1 MRVLLPWRVTS
12 KKSTW
17 VPKSVT
23 SKRRSSAGGS
33 MVWRKSTRTVRPC
46 CRRSIPVAVSER
58 STMICASPFLPRR
71 KSTSWTLCA
80 SLVGLVSEN
89 CVVVAAAAAAPL
101 PCSVTTTVL
110 PSILVSY
117 LTSLAR
123 LNTTRV
129 RPPAWPN
136 RIVRRSPW
144 LTSWVLLP
152 RPFAVFGKSSATRG
166 GLFTV
171 KDAGGLGRASLRP
184 SLTVTVPA
192 LCGDV
197 DRLYDVAGTA
207 VFRLGV
213 LAVRSETAQHQ
224 QQTDRNGGQT
234 DQTTEA
240 FHFRVLLVYCSSNC
254 KLLVRSVQDPDEES
268 WMTSF
273 RVTAESLMAVMT
285 PKFCPSS
292 CRP

>member
-71 KSTSWTLCA
+71 KSTSWMLCA

-89 CVVVAAAAAAPL
+89 CVVVAAAAVAPL

-117 LTSLAR
+117 LTNLAR

-152 RPFAVFGKSSATRG
+152 SPFAVFGKSSATRG

-171 KDAGGLGRASLRP
+171 KDAGGFGKASLRP

-192 LCGDV
+192 CVETSIDCMTLPV
-197 DRLYDVAGTA
+197 PP
-207 VFRLGV
+207 FSV
-213 LAVRSETAQHQ
+213 LVSWPCAAKPLSTSNRQIGMAAKLIKLTKRFIFAYSLFIARAIANCWCARSRSPT
-224 QQTDRNGGQT
+224 RNPG
-234 DQTTEA
+234 
-240 FHFRVLLVYCSSNC
+240 
-254 KLLVRSVQDPDEES
+254 
-268 WMTSF
+268 
-273 RVTAESLMAVMT
+273 
-285 PKFCPSS
+285 
-292 CRP
+292 